1 MKKSAKKLPPLQ
13 ITEAAAA
20 DVVISSA
27 LARSSRPDP
36 PTIHVEGIEATM
48 VDVRRVLPVVPE
60 RHTFPLD
67 FVHDAPMVKRAGGMP
82 LIVEGLVELMP
93 GAKVRF
99 DRPETV
105 PPPVR
110 AVMKALRQRKPFYLV
125 IGVGEEAWWVE
136 LKK

>member
-1 MKKSAKKLPPLQ
+1 MH
-13 ITEAAAA
+13 EATGYPMARAMELAA
-20 DVVISSA
+20 DV
-27 LARSSRPDP
+27 DP
-36 PTIHVEGIEATM
+36 
-48 VDVRRVLPVVPE
+48 RRVLPVVPE

-67 FVHDAPMVKRAGGMP
+67 YVHDAPMVKRAGGMP

-99 DRPETV
+99 DRPETI

-110 AVMKALRQRKPFYLV
+110 AVMRALHKRQPFYLV
-125 IGVGEEAWWVE
+125 IGVGDEAWWVE